1 MLHGA
6 GICGNFAAV
15 NARVVIVLGL
25 LASCAGSAGCAG
37 PTVPAPAPEAPVAA
51 SPASAPAPAP
61 VPGLPVTTQVDVEL
75 SEPGV
80 AVVHGARV
88 AFDGIEEGL
97 AWPSLAKALPHPKSG
112 DVLTLQIARGLPT
125 IHLLRA
131 AWTLRQADLHLQS
144 LDANGTLH
152 AVELKARRDGP
163 VLPGCHL
170 AVFLRPDGS
179 LRVAS
184 PGGPVVITGSDPGAI
199 LARSLEAERAKC
211 PIKYIAFGAESDT
224 APWGPTFDVILAV
237 DAAKSA
243 GDARYVLGQA
253 MHAPG

>member
-1 MLHGA
+1 
-6 GICGNFAAV
+6 
-15 NARVVIVLGL
+15 
-25 LASCAGSAGCAG
+25 
-37 PTVPAPAPEAPVAA
+37 
-51 SPASAPAPAP
+51 
-61 VPGLPVTTQVDVEL
+61 VTTQVDVEL
-75 SEPGV
+75 REPGAAIV
-80 AVVHGARV
+80 QGSTKVT
-88 AFDGIEEGL
+88 FDGIEEGL
-97 AWPSLAKALPHPKSG
+97 AWPSLAKALPHPKTG

-144 LDANGTLH
+144 LDASGTLH

-184 PGGPVVITGSDPGAI
+184 PGGPVVLTGDDPGAS
-199 LARSLEAERAKC
+199 LARSLEAERVKC
-211 PIKYIAFGAESDT
+211 PIKYVAFGSESDLT
-224 APWGPTFDVILAV
+224 PWGPIFDVILAV
-237 DAAKSA
+237 DAARSA

-253 MHAPG
+253 MHATPAAAATP